1 MPEKNINSFLI
12 SVYSDSR
19 MTDEWRAYLYTDDE
33 DEARNAIP
41 SNEVAMAIDDHYDNW
56 CCEFSDDDDNDELE
70 EWEACI
76 DLHVRLL
83 TDELNNKDYMNWF
96 ENLPCLYDERNK

>member
-1 MPEKNINSFLI
+1 MTQKKINSFLI

-19 MTDEWRAYLYTDDE
+19 MTDEWRAYLYTDNE

-41 SNEVAMAIDDHYDNW
+41 SNEVSMAIDDHYDNW
-56 CCEFSDDDDNDELE
+56 WCEFDDDELE

-83 TDELNNKDYMNWF
+83 TDELDDKDYMNWF

>member
-1 MPEKNINSFLI
+1 MPEKKINSFLI

-33 DEARNAIP
+33 DEVRNAIP
-41 SNEVAMAIDDHYDNW
+41 SNEVSMAIDDHYDNW
-56 CCEFSDDDDNDELE
+56 WCEFDDDEIE

-83 TDELNNKDYMNWF
+83 TDELDDKEYINWF

>member
-1 MPEKNINSFLI
+1 MTQKKINSFLI

-33 DEARNAIP
+33 DEAKNAIP
-41 SNEVAMAIDDHYDNW
+41 SNEVSMAIDDHYDNW
-56 CCEFSDDDDNDELE
+56 WCEFDDDEIE

-83 TDELNNKDYMNWF
+83 TDELDDKEYMNWF

>member
-1 MPEKNINSFLI
+1 MPEKKINSFLI

-41 SNEVAMAIDDHYDNW
+41 SNEVSMAIDDHYDNW
-56 CCEFSDDDDNDELE
+56 WYEFDDDELE

-83 TDELNNKDYMNWF
+83 TDELDDKDYMNWF

>member
-19 MTDEWRAYLYTDDE
+19 MTDEWRAYLYTNDE

-41 SNEVAMAIDDHYDNW
+41 SNEVAMAIVFLRLKSIQFNISG
-56 CCEFSDDDDNDELE
+56 CQRND
-70 EWEACI
+70 AFCQSHA
-76 DLHVRLL
+76 DKGKDGQQKTSFPSTSV
-83 TDELNNKDYMNWF
+83 NNQ
-96 ENLPCLYDERNK
+96 RNCQ

>member
-1 MPEKNINSFLI
+1 MPEKKINSFLI

-33 DEARNAIP
+33 GEAKNAIP
-41 SNEVAMAIDDHYDNW
+41 SNEVSMAIDDHYDNW
-56 CCEFSDDDDNDELE
+56 WCEFDDDEIE
-70 EWEACI
+70 EWKACI

-83 TDELNNKDYMNWF
+83 TDELDDKEYMNWF

>member
-1 MPEKNINSFLI
+1 MTQKKINSFLI

-19 MTDEWRAYLYTDDE
+19 MTDEWRAYLYTDNE

-41 SNEVAMAIDDHYDNW
+41 SNEVSMAIDDHYDNW
-56 CCEFSDDDDNDELE
+56 WCEFDDDELE

-76 DLHVRLL
+76 DLHIRLL
-83 TDELNNKDYMNWF
+83 TDELDDKDYMNWF